1 MPSDTY
7 TLTISETGSVAPPNG
22 GVTSIKLATDAVET
36 AKIVNGAVTYAKMQN
51 VTATDKVLGR
61 STAGSGNVEE
71 IPCTSFGRAVLAA
84 ASVAAQRTALGLGS
98 LATKSTVDLTDIQ
111 TISAD
116 RILGSTS
123 GGAPTQITCT
133 AAGRA
138 LLDDADAAAQ
148 RTTLGLGSLA
158 TLDSIDYASFG
169 TISAFSLLGNNAGST
184 AVAAPLA
191 FSTYM
196 LNTFMASG
204 NASSALTALG
214 LGTPTGTGN
223 VVLATSPTISGAT
236 LSSATLSSPTMTS
249 PILGTPTS
257 GTLTNCTGLP
267 ISTGLTGAGTGVI
280 TALGVNIGSAGAPV
294 VNGGALGTPA
304 SGTLTNCTGLPL
316 SSGVTETLPV
326 ANGGTG
332 FSESPR
338 GQASNMLGPLI
349 TPVVQDTF
357 YKITGTGTLDSG
369 TAVSFVSP
377 TSSSNFGLKYT
388 GTPTRLF
395 KFYASVDATAGHND
409 VLAIKLQKNNTP
421 IAATEC
427 QAFTSG
433 SSSAANLVTSWMVS
447 LATDDE
453 VFIVIADVSASEDI
467 TVERCRIIAT
477 PVI

>member
-22 GVTSIKLATDAVET
+22 SVTSIKLATDAVET

-236 LSSATLSSPTMTS
+236 LSSATLSSPTMTG

-294 VNGGALGTPA
+294 VNGGALGTPS
-304 SGTLTNCTGLPL
+304 SGTLTYCTGLSL
-316 SSGVTETLPV
+316 TAGVTGVLPV

-332 FSESPR
+332 VSQSAYGEYYMTTSATTDIATSATWTKVA
-338 GQASNMLGPLI
+338 GTTAAGELSN
-349 TPVVQDTF
+349 F
-357 YKITGTGTLDSG
+357 
-369 TAVSFVSP
+369 
-377 TSSSNFGLKYT
+377 TSSVNNRLTYT
-388 GTPTRLF
+388 GTSPR
-395 KFYASVDATAGHND
+395 KF
-409 VLAIKLQKNNTP
+409 
-421 IAATEC
+421 
-427 QAFTSG
+427 F
-433 SSSAANLVTSWMVS
+433 VS
-447 LATDDE
+447 
-453 VFIVIADVSASEDI
+453 VSASFEAPNGNEIRFGISKNNAAPVLKTISSVNGEGAGDFSHVSCQGIIDLATNEYIELHVQNI
-467 TVERCRIIAT
+467 TASND
-477 PVI
+477 VILDYFNVAAISLI